1 VTDLRIALIVG
12 CARSGTSILG
22 ELIAAHPAV
31 RYVFEPHQ
39 VWEGAGPGVDDS
51 HRLTARH
58 AIKSIRSSIRDWA
71 RAEQDGALLLEK
83 TPRNALR
90 VPFLR
95 AVLPEARIIHIVRD
109 GRDVAC
115 SLLPGIGGSEWHHLR
130 PPSWR
135 RLLANETG
143 VVRCARAWKEIV
155 EIALDDLD
163 GVPHLAIRY
172 EDLVAQPRVELVKIL
187 RYLDLDHRAEVDEF
201 AARIQDRTAGS
212 YAARHQD
219 VWYRPDHTTRIGRWR
234 ENMTA
239 LEQEIVG
246 DILNTLLRRLGYA

>member
-1 VTDLRIALIVG
+1 VTELRIALIVG

-31 RYVFEPHQ
+31 RYVFEPHD
-39 VWEGAGPGVDDS
+39 VWDCAGLGANDS
-51 HRLTARH
+51 HRLTAQH
-58 AIKSIRSSIRDWA
+58 ATASIRSRIRDWA
-71 RAEQDGALLLEK
+71 RAQEDGALLVEK

-115 SLLPGIGGSEWHHLR
+115 SLVPGIGGAEWHHLR

-135 RLLANETG
+135 RLLATETG
-143 VVRCARAWKEIV
+143 VVRCAHAWTANV
-155 EIALDDLD
+155 EIALNDLA

-172 EDLVAQPRVELVKIL
+172 EDLVAQPRVEMVKIL
-187 RYLDLDHRAEVDEF
+187 RYLGLDHRPEVDAF
-201 AARIQDRTAGS
+201 STRIQDPTAGS
-212 YAARHQD
+212 YGARHQD
-219 VWYRPDHTTRIGRWR
+219 VWYRPDHTRRIGRWR